1 MFHRGRSMDGGDAR
15 EMGLKRQRVMDQNS
29 SYYSIP
35 PMSNYM
41 YNPAP
46 PPPALDYPY
55 ISQPPPPLPIVR
67 LRGLPFGCTEV
78 EIADFMH
85 GLDVVD
91 VLLVHKGKR
100 FTGEAYCVL
109 GYPLQVDFALSRN
122 RKNIGKRYV
131 EVFRSNKEEYYRA
144 ITNEVYDTSSSSE
157 FVAPRDR
164 SGEDLADH
172 TGVLRL
178 RGMPYSAS
186 KESVI
191 EFFKNFSLSEKSV
204 VMVANS
210 EGRPTGEAFVEFAN
224 AEESRAAMAKDRMR
238 IGTRYI
244 ELFPSSHEELEE
256 TVSRGRILEK
266 PSDGK
271 DLTEMT
277 AVVRMRGLPYSA
289 EKDDI
294 IDFFKD
300 FVLSEN
306 SILITRN
313 FEGRPTG
320 EAFVEFAN
328 PEDAK
333 AALAKDRMTL
343 GSRYIELFPSS
354 PEDLNES
361 VSRRR

>member
-1 MFHRGRSMDGGDAR
+1 MDGGDSR
-15 EMGLKRQRVMDQNS
+15 EMGLKRQRIMDQSS

-35 PMSNYM
+35 LGSSYM

-46 PPPALDYPY
+46 PPPALEYPY
-55 ISQPPPPLPIVR
+55 IGQPPPPLPIVR
-67 LRGLPFGCTEV
+67 LRGLPFGCTEG

-122 RKNIGKRYV
+122 KKNIGRRYV
-131 EVFRSNKEEYYRA
+131 EVFRSSKQEYYRA
-144 ITNEVYDTSSSSE
+144 IANEVSDASSE
-157 FVAPRDR
+157 SIPRAR
-164 SGEDLADH
+164 SAEDLAEH
-172 TGVLRL
+172 TGVLRM
-178 RGMPYSAS
+178 RGMPFSAC
-186 KESVI
+186 KEDI
-191 EFFKNFSLSEKSV
+191 IDFFKNFSLLQDSIV
-204 VMVANS
+204 RLANS

-224 AEESRAAMAKDRMR
+224 AEDSRAAMTKDRMT
-238 IGTRYI
+238 IGSRYI

-256 TVSRGRILEK
+256 TVARGRILQKTSE
-266 PSDGK
+266 GE

-277 AVVRMRGLPYSA
+277 AVLRMRGLPYSA
-289 EKDDI
+289 EKDDV

-300 FVLSEN
+300 FVLSED
-306 SILITRN
+306 SVHITHN
-313 FEGRPTG
+313 LEGRPTG

-333 AALAKDRMTL
+333 AALAKDRMML
-343 GSRYIELFPSS
+343 GSRYIELFQSS
-354 PEDLNES
+354 HEDLNES
-361 VSRRR
+361 LSRGR